1 MTFQDFQALLDKVSD
16 KPPTQAIARDIFEL
30 IDIKGDGLLDFNE
43 WAHSFKLERV
53 IAKEKF
59 FFGEQM
65 PDPRNP
71 KLHGYPAPH

>member
-53 IAKEKF
+53 IAKE
-59 FFGEQM
+59 
-65 PDPRNP
+65 
-71 KLHGYPAPH
+71 